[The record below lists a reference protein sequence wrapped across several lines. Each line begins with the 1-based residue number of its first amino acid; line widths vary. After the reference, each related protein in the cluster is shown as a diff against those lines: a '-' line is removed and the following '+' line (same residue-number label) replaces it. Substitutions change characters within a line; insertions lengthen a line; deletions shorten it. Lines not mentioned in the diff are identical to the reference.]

1 MLEQNNCKFSLNKN
15 GFLQAEI
22 DGENVGRVKIVCTQP
37 LTNPYEYISVISM
50 EDKEHGI
57 IKSIDNFS
65 DEQKDYITKDIKARY
80 FCPPISEITAIK
92 DKMGSFYF
100 DVIISGHKKNFMV
113 RDLTKNIRQQ
123 GNSVTITD
131 MDGNRYKIEDIDAI
145 NRKSRRKLEPY
156 LY

>member
-1 MLEQNNCKFSLNKN
+1 MLKQNDCKFSLNKN

-22 DGENVGRVKIVCTQP
+22 NGENVGRVKIVCTQP

-50 EDKEHGI
+50 EDVEHGI
-57 IKSIDNFS
+57 IKNITDFD
-65 DEQKDYITKDIKARY
+65 DEQRELILNNINSRY
-80 FCPPISEITAIK
+80 FCPVITEIASIK

-100 DVIISGHKKNFMV
+100 DVVIGKTPKNFMV

-123 GNSVTITD
+123 GNTVTITD
-131 MDGNRYKIEDIDAI
+131 MDGNRYKIEDIDKI
-145 NRKSRRKLEPY
+145 NSKSRKKLEPY

>member
-1 MLEQNNCKFSLNKN
+1 MLEQSNCCFSLNKN
-15 GFLQAEI
+15 GFLQARI

-37 LTNPYEYISVISM
+37 LTAPNEYISVISM

-57 IKSIDNFS
+57 IRSIDDF
-65 DEQKDYITKDIKARY
+65 DEEQMRFILNDIKSRY
-80 FCPPISEITAIK
+80 FCPLISEIISIK

-100 DVIISGHKKNFMV
+100 DVTVSDRKKSFMV

-123 GNSVTITD
+123 GDSVTITD
-131 MDGNRYKIEDIDAI
+131 MDGNRYKIEDINAI